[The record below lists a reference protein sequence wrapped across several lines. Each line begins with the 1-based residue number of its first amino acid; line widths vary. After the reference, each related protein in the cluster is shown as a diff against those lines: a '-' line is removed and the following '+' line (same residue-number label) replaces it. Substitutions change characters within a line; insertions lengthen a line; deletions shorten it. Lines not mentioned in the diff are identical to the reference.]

1 MIFERLSLHNF
12 GAYHGEHSLQLS
24 TTAAKPV
31 VLIGALNGSG
41 KTTILEAVQLALFGK
56 AVRGTSRSK
65 MSYTDYL
72 LQTIN
77 RNADPSLGAAVS
89 LEFRQ
94 RQGGHDDVF
103 SVTRTWRK
111 VADSAKESLTVLR
124 NGVDDPEAT
133 ERWLEFVEEFLPV
146 QIADL
151 FLFDG
156 ERIESLADPER
167 STELLRT
174 GVHGLLGL
182 DLVDHLARSLLT
194 LERRKRSQDSS
205 AAQAEAALAKLEA
218 ERAQLQERIDTL
230 TQSRGSAQVEL
241 DQLRKQLA
249 TIRQSLVK
257 EGGALFSK
265 REELKSQHEKA
276 VADLEKQQAL
286 LQELATGEAPLLMV
300 QALLPSARELVDE
313 ARSAGLA
320 KRVLEELKHR
330 DSELLR
336 KLTKLKVSSS
346 AQEEIKAYLKES
358 KGKYSN
364 ASSQSFGLGAHASLE
379 LSDASLED
387 VHKRARSLLR
397 GYLAAQEALAASEL
411 RMAAIPTEDS
421 LKVHLDKEKTLAD
434 EVSAVTARIA
444 LIDEELR
451 GVHGHMERMKA
462 QLESRREEFVAAK
475 FADQDANRIVQC
487 SERARATLKSFREA
501 VAAKNVARLEQLV
514 AERFKALLRKSEG
527 PVSGVRIDPK
537 TFELQL
543 LDGRERLLDPM
554 LLSAGERQLLA
565 VATVWA
571 LAKASGRAL
580 PTIIDTPLGRLDS
593 EHRTRLVDNYFPAA
607 SHQVILLSTDEEI
620 NGRYYAR
627 LKPKIAREYVIQY
640 DSALQSSR
648 IEPGYFVQREIAA

>member
-1 MIFERLSLHNF
+1 MIFEKLSLHNF
-12 GAYHGEHSLQLS
+12 GAYNGEHSLQLAP
-24 TTAAKPV
+24 AAGKPV

-41 KTTILEAVQLALFGK
+41 KTTLLEAVQLALFGK

-72 LQTIN
+72 LQSIN
-77 RNADPSLGAAVS
+77 RNADPGLGAAVS

-111 VADSAKESLTVLR
+111 VGDAAKESLIVLR
-124 NGVDDPEAT
+124 NGMDDPEAT

-174 GVHGLLGL
+174 GVHALLGL
-182 DLVDHLARSLLT
+182 DLVDHLTRSLMT
-194 LERRKRSQDSS
+194 LERRKRSRDNS
-205 AAQAEAALAKLEA
+205 AAKAEAQLAKLEA
-218 ERAQLQERIDTL
+218 ERKELQERIDVL
-230 TQSRGSAQVEL
+230 VQSRSGAEGLLEKRRL
-241 DQLRKQLA
+241 DLEA
-249 TIRQSLVK
+249 VRQRLVK
-257 EGGALFSK
+257 EGGELFSK
-265 REELKSQHEKA
+265 REELRSQHQRVVGER
-276 VADLEKQQAL
+276 EKQSAL
-286 LQELATGEAPLLMV
+286 LQELAMGDAPLLLV
-300 QALLPSARELVDE
+300 RDLLPEAREIVEE
-313 ARSAGLA
+313 ARSSGLA
-320 KRVLEELKHR
+320 ARVLDLVSRRDAELIRRLK
-330 DSELLR
+330 
-336 KLTKLKVSSS
+336 KLNVPPA
-346 AQEEIKAYLKES
+346 AQEEIKGYLRDS
-358 KGKYSN
+358 KAKWATGSGN
-364 ASSQSFGLGAHASLE
+364 DFGLGAHASIE
-379 LSDASLED
+379 LSDESLDELL
-387 VHKRARSLLR
+387 KRARSLHR
-397 GYLAAQEALAASEL
+397 GYMAAQESLAASEL

-421 LKVHLDKEKTLAD
+421 LKVHLDKEKQVVD
-434 EVSAVTARIA
+434 EISGLTARVV
-444 LIDEELR
+444 LIDDELR
-451 GVHGHMERMKA
+451 PLHTQMQRLDA
-462 QLESRREEFVAAK
+462 QLESRREELVAAN
-475 FADQDANRIVQC
+475 FEEEDANRIVQR
-487 SERARATLKSFREA
+487 SERLRDSLKSFREA
-501 VAAKNVARLEQLV
+501 VAANNIARLERLV

-527 PVSGVRIDPK
+527 LVSAVRIDPR

-543 LDGRERLLDPM
+543 LDARERPLDPM

-593 EHRTRLVDNYFPAA
+593 EHRTRLVDNYFPCA

-627 LKPKIAREYVIQY
+627 LKPHIAREYVIHY
-640 DSALQSSR
+640 DNKIQSSR
-648 IEPGYFVQREIAA
+648 IEEGYFLHREIAA